1 MSLSPPRDLEQDLDY
16 SRRDV
21 NIDAAATGD
30 SPAFGERDAP
40 VGGPAAPSPTN
51 KKNSHLKK
59 TSGLT
64 RDEGTHG
71 GGGGGG
77 ADMHVTFG
85 NIDEADG
92 GPERKR
98 TFSQLREQLNSG
110 SFNNNT
116 SLYTNGS
123 ILRTMSGLQNPNAAA
138 ATDNVPGSSPL
149 QMLYQSFA
157 NPISDEQ
164 AIENA
169 VRETLGQE
177 PMWRWNPAD
186 TTTAPP
192 VTVHD
197 GDDAAQAMA
206 ALSTGDELRGCTDP
220 TTHYIFRNCIRAP
233 RGERPR
239 PYLYTED
246 PDSLALAAAAQAA
259 VRHRHRGLHS
269 PVSSTSESE
278 EAFSHEPADFA
289 GLKEAGDK
297 GDRKGR
303 PNVDSNSRNDGGEEE
318 EKEGEGEGREETPP
332 PPLLGRSAKAQA
344 VRREEKAR
352 QGQGQSAA
360 ADVNKSKSAN
370 QKTSTVDGAHVP
382 SCNEDPTSSS
392 SSSNTTKMQPHA
404 SHEPAGVSVSTA
416 GTTTAAKSPPSPPP
430 EPLSAMEEVP
440 MDPANKINSTYL
452 CTGAFHAEPISEADI
467 GKEELIIDTFNALPS
482 EQRRMEILEA
492 FYVAHMQ
499 PYEQNASYTAD
510 DWDDMTETKVHRW
523 FAVEFDQRRGC
534 FFVTLFKRRVRI
546 FLFSFLFRA
555 FCLFLFWVIMF
566 CLVPK
571 NWFYPGGLYFDTIDT
586 IVFAG
591 IAGTLVARIL
601 SIPSIVGVIWAGI
614 LWNNVPY
621 TGRLTKGITMDM
633 RQFIS
638 MFGLTIG
645 LIRAGLSLNV
655 IRFKQ
660 KFKHY
665 IVFSLVPMAAEMV
678 VHGVCCKY
686 IYKYPNFRWAFAE
699 GFLLS
704 SIAPSVVVPVI
715 IAFQRRGY
723 GVRDGPSM
731 MMLCSIAVDTAVCVW
746 GVEFLLS
753 LEFHKMS
760 TSLLIVL
767 APIQVVVGLVGGVIL
782 GALVF
787 VATFYILFMEG
798 ERLPSVRSDRMLTL
812 RHSVH
817 VRYISIFFMVIV
829 AFSAI
834 AIGKRFSVLGGSAIG
849 VVTIA
854 GTFNYLCVRGG
865 TADHLRVKADMAQTL
880 TTVWDYIAMPSLFGL
895 SGAAVNVHE
904 LFSRSFIGQ
913 AFGLVFIGIGTRSL
927 FAMLC
932 PLITRLGLSW
942 PEILFCGLG
951 WIGKGSVQGSLGSLA
966 QTYATA
972 ELAAATTA
980 EAKAVANER
989 IEFGRKMKNTAVLG
1003 ILVACPLCSIFLTRF
1018 TARLL
1023 KPNT

>member
-1 MSLSPPRDLEQDLDY
+1 MSRSTSHNLEQDLDY
-16 SRRDV
+16 SHR
-21 NIDAAATGD
+21 NAAEKEE
-30 SPAFGERDAP
+30 SAFGERGLQTSTTKDNTTPATTP
-40 VGGPAAPSPTN
+40 VTDGVFSTAKKDGN
-51 KKNSHLKK
+51 VKKN
-59 TSGLT
+59 GEIEN
-64 RDEGTHG
+64 RDMGN
-71 GGGGGG
+71 
-77 ADMHVTFG
+77 MHVTFG
-85 NIDEADG
+85 NVS
-92 GPERKR
+92 GP
-98 TFSQLREQLNSG
+98 REPANTG
-110 SFNNNT
+110 SFDNNT
-116 SLYTNGS
+116 SIYTNGS
-123 ILRTMSGLQNPNAAA
+123 ILRNFGGLQMASNTVENAPA
-138 ATDNVPGSSPL
+138 SSPL
-149 QMLYQSFA
+149 GMLYQSFA
-157 NPISDEQ
+157 NPISDSQ

-177 PMWRWNPAD
+177 PMWRWNPSD

-197 GDDAAQAMA
+197 GDDAARARA
-206 ALSTGDELRGCTDP
+206 ALSTGDELRGCVDP
-220 TTHYIFRNCIRAP
+220 AEHYIFRNCIRAP

-239 PYLYTED
+239 PYLYTKD
-246 PDSLALAAAAQAA
+246 PDSLGLALAAAAQAA

-269 PVSSTSESE
+269 NVSATSESE
-278 EAFSHEPADFA
+278 EAFPHDA
-289 GLKEAGDK
+289 
-297 GDRKGR
+297 
-303 PNVDSNSRNDGGEEE
+303 V
-318 EKEGEGEGREETPP
+318 T
-332 PPLLGRSAKAQA
+332 PLLGQSVKTHAAQEEK
-344 VRREEKAR
+344 RQQQKMREEEDGKGTVPTAT
-352 QGQGQSAA
+352 AA
-360 ADVNKSKSAN
+360 GTVAKDD
-370 QKTSTVDGAHVP
+370 TSPSSSRTVAHV
-382 SCNEDPTSSS
+382 
-392 SSSNTTKMQPHA
+392 A
-404 SHEPAGVSVSTA
+404 SHEPAALTSEEDTTPNRHSSTTLSTA
-416 GTTTAAKSPPSPPP
+416 PVR
-430 EPLSAMEEVP
+430 LSAEEEVP
-440 MDPANKINSTYL
+440 MDPANKINRTYL

-467 GKEELIIDTFNALPS
+467 SKEELIIDTFNALPS

-510 DWDDMTETKVHRW
+510 DWDDMTETKVRRW
-523 FAVEFDQRRGC
+523 FGVEFDTRRGC
-534 FFVTLFKRRVRI
+534 FFVTVFKRRVRV

-555 FCLFLFWVIMF
+555 FCLFLFWVVMF

-591 IAGTLVARIL
+591 IAGTLVARVL
-601 SIPSIVGVIWAGI
+601 TIPSIVGVIWAGI

-621 TGRLTKGITMDM
+621 TTRLTKGITLDM
-633 RQFIS
+633 RQFIG

-665 IVFSLVPMAAEMV
+665 ITFSLLPMSMEML
-678 VHGVCCKY
+678 VHGICCKF
-686 IYKYPNFRWAFAE
+686 IYHYPNYRWAFAE

-715 IAFQRRGY
+715 ISFQRRGY

-746 GVEFLLS
+746 GIEFLLS
-753 LEFHKMS
+753 LEFHRMS
-760 TSLLIVL
+760 TALLIVL
-767 APIQVVVGLVGGVIL
+767 APIQVLVGLVGGVIL
-782 GALVF
+782 GTLVF

-817 VRYISIFFMVIV
+817 VRYISIFFMVLV
-829 AFSAI
+829 SFSGI
-834 AIGKRFSVLGGSAIG
+834 AVGKRFSVLGGSAIG

-913 AFGLVFIGIGTRSL
+913 AFGLVFIGMGTRSL
-927 FAMLC
+927 FAMLS

-942 PEILFCGLG
+942 PEIIFCGIG

-972 ELAAATTA
+972 ELAAATTS
-980 EAKAVANER
+980 EAKAVALQR
-989 IEFGRKMKNTAVLG
+989 IEYGRKMKNTAVLG
-1003 ILVACPLCSIFLTRF
+1003 ILVACPICSIFLTRF
-1018 TARLL
+1018 TDRLL

>member
-1 MSLSPPRDLEQDLDY
+1 MPTSPLRDLKQDGEY
-16 SRRDV
+16 SHRESNEEAV
-21 NIDAAATGD
+21 
-30 SPAFGERDAP
+30 FGERDAGVDNEAGAAANASSATGRKSGNLKGSP
-40 VGGPAAPSPTN
+40 SAPAKDDEN
-51 KKNSHLKK
+51 
-59 TSGLT
+59 
-64 RDEGTHG
+64 RDTGSI
-71 GGGGGG
+71 
-77 ADMHVTFG
+77 HVTFG
-85 NIDEADG
+85 DVDE
-92 GPERKR
+92 PERHR
-98 TFSQLREQLNSG
+98 TFSHLREQLSSS
-110 SFNNNT
+110 SFNNNN

-123 ILRTMSGLQNPNAAA
+123 ILRNISGIQNANN
-138 ATDNVPGSSPL
+138 TGDNPPASSPL
-149 QMLYQSFA
+149 GMLYQSFA
-157 NPISDEQ
+157 NPVSDEQ
-164 AIENA
+164 AIESA
-169 VRETLGQE
+169 VRETLGNE
-177 PMWRWNPAD
+177 PMWRWNPKGKA
-186 TTTAPP
+186 TAPP

-197 GDDAAQAMA
+197 GDSVTQALA
-206 ALSTGDELRGCTDP
+206 ALRTGDELRSCTDP
-220 TTHYIFRNCIRAP
+220 AMHYIFRNCIRAP
-233 RGERPR
+233 LSERPR

-259 VRHRHRGLHS
+259 VRHRHRGPHS
-269 PVSSTSESE
+269 PASATSESE
-278 EAFSHEPADFA
+278 EGLSREP
-289 GLKEAGDK
+289 
-297 GDRKGR
+297 
-303 PNVDSNSRNDGGEEE
+303 VDVPAVA
-318 EKEGEGEGREETPP
+318 ETA
-332 PPLLGRSAKAQA
+332 PLLGRGTAAPAAQSQ
-344 VRREEKAR
+344 RSTREEGGASVAAPASA
-352 QGQGQSAA
+352 SAA
-360 ADVNKSKSAN
+360 PQRRWND
-370 QKTSTVDGAHVP
+370 
-382 SCNEDPTSSS
+382 EPTSSS
-392 SSSNTTKMQPHA
+392 SQTLPHNA
-404 SHEPAGVSVSTA
+404 SHEPAAVADGDVPL
-416 GTTTAAKSPPSPPP
+416 KESPSNVVTSDTPRR
-430 EPLSAMEEVP
+430 LSAGEEVP
-440 MDPANKINSTYL
+440 MDPVNKINRTYL
-452 CTGAFHAEPISEADI
+452 CTGAFHAEPISEEDI

-482 EQRRMEILEA
+482 EKRRLEILEA

-523 FAVEFDQRRGC
+523 FGVEFDTGRGC
-534 FFVTLFKRRVRI
+534 FYVTVFRRRVRI

-571 NWFYPGGLYFDTIDT
+571 NWFYPGGLYFDTVDT

-591 IAGTLVARIL
+591 IAGTLVARVL
-601 SIPSIVGVIWAGI
+601 TIPSIVGVIWAGL

-621 TGRLTKGITMDM
+621 TGRLTKGITLDM

-665 IVFSLVPMAAEMV
+665 ITFSLLPMSMEMV
-678 VHGVCCKY
+678 VHGVCCKF
-686 IYKYPNFRWAFAE
+686 IYGYPNYRWAFAE

-715 IAFQRRGY
+715 ISFQRRGY

-753 LEFHKMS
+753 LEFHKMD
-760 TSLLIVL
+760 TALLIVL
-767 APIQVVVGLVGGVIL
+767 APIQVVVGLVGGVLL

-829 AFSAI
+829 AFSGI

-927 FAMLC
+927 FAMLS

-942 PEILFCGLG
+942 SEILFCGLG

-972 ELAAATTA
+972 EYAAATTP
-980 EAKAVANER
+980 EAKEVALSR

-1018 TARLL
+1018 TDRLL